1 MHVKESADIFVV
13 KDQISLLNFVV
24 DRLIV
29 ASLRLS
35 LSCQK
40 AAN

>member
-1 MHVKESADIFVV
+1 MHVKESVDISVV

-29 ASLRLS
+29 ASLRPS
-35 LSCQK
+35 LSFQE

>member
-1 MHVKESADIFVV
+1 MHVKESVDISVV
-13 KDQISLLNFVV
+13 KDQIPLLNFAV

-29 ASLRLS
+29 ASLRPS
-35 LSCQK
+35 LSFQE

>member
-1 MHVKESADIFVV
+1 MHVKESVDIFVV
-13 KDQISLLNFVV
+13 KDRISLLNFAV

-35 LSCQK
+35 LSFQK